1 MTVFEELQ
9 TPEVKELRKRHHE
22 LYGYWEGYHWEEFGS
37 IEKFKAYLREEIE
50 KAERGPKDQNA
61 QGHPL

>member
-37 IEKFKAYLREEIE
+37 IEAFKAYLREEIS
-50 KAERGPKDQNA
+50 KAEKELEESQDNKN
-61 QGHPL
+61 HP